1 MKYLIRLR
9 NYLKPYRGQLILNLA
24 LLLSV
29 TGLSLVVPQ
38 IIQQVID
45 QGLKA
50 GAGCLPGPFGADP
63 GRHRSPDRRP

>member
-9 NYLKPYRGQLILNLA
+9 RYLNPYRGQLLLNLF
-24 LLLSV
+24 LLLTV

-45 QGLKA
+45 QGLKT
-50 GAGCLPGPFGADP
+50 GAAAFLV
-63 GRHRSPDRRP
+63 RSALLLWGSA